1 MKSFKSQEIDT
12 PGVIARVSTL
22 FEGYG
27 KLIYGFNTFLPEGY
41 KIDVPVEL
49 RDQLRGEIGARPK
62 NMLPPA
68 QQAAAKKAMAKPK
81 PKAPP
86 KKEEPGPG
94 DDGAR
99 QPVDFRRRD
108 STSLQLESSRARGPR
123 KPSVLRAYDGR
134 GPPVDKSAEKPTDV

>member
-99 QPVDFRRRD
+99 QPVEFRGRD
-108 STSLQLESSRARGPR
+108 STSLQLESFARAFRPR
-123 KPSVLRAYDGR
+123 EPFEPTTGEDRPSTHQ
-134 GPPVDKSAEKPTDV
+134 PTDV